1 MSRHLEE
8 HLDLCAGFAL
18 ESLDP
23 PDRARLNEH
32 LDQGCEVCEAAL
44 REFSGTTLLLASAAP
59 MAQPDPGLRERVLS
73 AARALAAP
81 AEPRAGAGRVI
92 ELGRR
97 RFPRWTALAWAA
109 AAALAIAVGLMGRE
123 AVRLGREL
131 EDGRRRFAEL
141 ERRLDEEQ
149 RWQEVVSAPGARVA
163 LIAPTA
169 AGAHELRGRATYDP
183 ATRRAVLV
191 FENVQAPAGR
201 DYELWAIRGAA
212 PRALGLIKPDA
223 SGRAVLRLEDA
234 GDPATLNAF
243 AVSLEPAGGAPTP
256 DAPTGPVVMLG
267 KLGG

>member
-23 PDRARLNEH
+23 ADRARLNEH

-44 REFSGTTLLLASAAP
+44 REFGGTTLLLASAAP
-59 MAQPDPGLRERVLS
+59 AAQPDPGLRERVLS

-97 RFPRWTALAWAA
+97 RFPRWTALAWGA

-149 RWQEVVSAPGARVA
+149 RWQEVVSAPGARLAV
-163 LIAPTA
+163 IAPTA

-223 SGRAVLRLEDA
+223 SGRAVMRLEDA